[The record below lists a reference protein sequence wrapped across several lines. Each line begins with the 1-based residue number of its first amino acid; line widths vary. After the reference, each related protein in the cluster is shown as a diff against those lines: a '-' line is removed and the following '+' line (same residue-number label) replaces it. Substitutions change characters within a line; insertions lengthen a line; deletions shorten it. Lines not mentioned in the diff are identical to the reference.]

1 MRRLWGPSL
10 SSLLSEAFEV
20 MRTLLVLLFFECMKI
35 ILFRLM
41 SSTYKNCAVLNLGVA
56 VSFSFWIAVQKSSSG
71 FVFSDRED
79 SCLCLEKWNIHVSPL
94 LYLTEL
100 GNVVLTDSQTLGRKI
115 KVRHRVARWLVN
127 KEGIFF
133 VDSKECGAFWLED
146 KQLHY

>member
-1 MRRLWGPSL
+1 
-10 SSLLSEAFEV
+10 
-20 MRTLLVLLFFECMKI
+20 
-35 ILFRLM
+35 M

-115 KVRHRVARWLVN
+115 KVRRRVARWLVH